1 VVQLVPLVHAAA
13 LSVLD
18 PGWFGP
24 LRARRW
30 PQRNCECEAGCC
42 ARQLRRRRYRLQ
54 RGLVLGNAELD
65 RAPKPD
71 AHYVPHLQGQVA
83 CMTMLDTASQ
93 GRLDAAG
100 IAPERHAVRRRG
112 RDTCAASFQREAG
125 KIKLLRAD
133 TRTALAARRAR
144 PLELDAATA
153 GHRCHGARAL
163 PGRSQ
168 RRAVRRRR
176 ARGDADVW
184 TCVVDGIEMLG
195 DRPAL
200 KLVREPCRLCG
211 LRAKV
216 WLDPAEHHL
225 APRAVQSPTGGGPA
239 LEQMR
244 EAR

>member
-1 VVQLVPLVHAAA
+1 MPLVHAAA

-125 KIKLLRAD
+125 KIAFSGPTHELPLQPGAQGRLSWMLRLPAIV
-133 TRTALAARRAR
+133 
-144 PLELDAATA
+144 ATA
-153 GHRCHGARAL
+153 PERFLAGASVVLFVAGARAAT
-163 PGRSQ
+163 PMS
-168 RRAVRRRR
+168 
-176 ARGDADVW
+176 
-184 TCVVDGIEMLG
+184 
-195 DRPAL
+195 
-200 KLVREPCRLCG
+200 
-211 LRAKV
+211 
-216 WLDPAEHHL
+216 
-225 APRAVQSPTGGGPA
+225 GPA
-239 LEQMR
+239 SSMASR
-244 EAR
+244 CSAIGRR